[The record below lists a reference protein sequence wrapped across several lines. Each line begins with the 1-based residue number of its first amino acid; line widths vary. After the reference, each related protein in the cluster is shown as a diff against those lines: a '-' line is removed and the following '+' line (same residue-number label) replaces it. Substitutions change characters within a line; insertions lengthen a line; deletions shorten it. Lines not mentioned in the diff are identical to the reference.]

1 MRITTRGRYAL
12 RAMVDLA
19 RHQEAGPV
27 SRDAIARREKIP
39 ALYLARLLAQ
49 LAHAELI
56 RAERGPGGGYRL
68 ARPAD
73 EIRAL
78 DILRAVEPL
87 EPTPCRPAGG
97 GKPCPRLATC
107 PSGYLWQQV
116 GRAISEV
123 LERVTLQDLCTRTLV
138 PPGSRAWEQKEA
150 FR

>member
-1 MRITTRGRYAL
+1 MRISTRGRYAL

-19 RHQEAGPV
+19 RHEAEGPV
-27 SRDAIARREKIP
+27 PRGAIAERERIP

-49 LAHAELI
+49 LVRAELI

-68 ARPAD
+68 ARPAA

-87 EPTPCRPAGG
+87 DPTPCRPASG
-97 GKPCPRLATC
+97 GKPCPRLPSC

-116 GRAISEV
+116 GQAISEV
-123 LERVTLQDLCTRTLV
+123 LERVTLQDLCAETLPRPSARV
-138 PPGSRAWEQKEA
+138 
-150 FR
+150 

>member
-19 RHQEAGPV
+19 RHQEEAPV
-27 SRDAIARREKIP
+27 PREAIARREKIP

-49 LAHAELI
+49 LARADLI

-87 EPTPCRPAGG
+87 DPAPCHPAGG
-97 GKPCPRLATC
+97 GKVCPRLPTC
-107 PSGYLWQQV
+107 PSGYLWEQV

-123 LERVTLQDLCTRTLV
+123 LERVTLQELCTGTPV
-138 PPGSRAWEQKEA
+138 PPGSRA
-150 FR
+150 